1 MYSALKPEGSNP
13 QRPEQVLK
21 IIFGLLLVLPLLVW
35 SFSAYQTYLAVQSD
49 AIERTRRMADLLHEH
64 ALKVFETQELVA
76 SQVEQFLFGLSDQQI
91 IEREAALWPRFR
103 GISDKLEQL
112 QDIWVLDALG
122 HPLLV
127 TTFAQAPR
135 NLDLSDRAYFVVHR
149 DKLVSPGDFYLSEPL
164 RGRADPSLIFF
175 QLSKARIVDDVF
187 RGVTALS
194 VEPRYFSNF
203 YAGVANNGF
212 SRLLVSRVDG
222 TVLAPVGIEVWRE
235 ALDADVFAQGLERL
249 GLESGHE
256 GRERRF
262 HPPHAIG
269 AGCRPTPGRRRP
281 PASSTRRPS
290 FGKGA
295 SLRLEARGLVAR
307 ARPPRP

>member
-1 MYSALKPEGSNP
+1 MPIDEHGLGRGGARRWDVDDQCGGGVACSAGRHAE
-13 QRPEQVLK
+13 
-21 IIFGLLLVLPLLVW
+21 
-35 SFSAYQTYLAVQSD
+35 
-49 AIERTRRMADLLHEH
+49 AI
-64 ALKVFETQELVA
+64 
-76 SQVEQFLFGLSDQQI
+76 
-91 IEREAALWPRFR
+91 
-103 GISDKLEQL
+103 
-112 QDIWVLDALG
+112 
-122 HPLLV
+122 
-127 TTFAQAPR
+127 
-135 NLDLSDRAYFVVHR
+135 DRASR
-149 DKLVSPGDFYLSEPL
+149 SPASEE
-164 RGRADPSLIFF
+164 AD
-175 QLSKARIVDDVF
+175 
-187 RGVTALS
+187 
-194 VEPRYFSNF
+194 
-203 YAGVANNGF
+203 
-212 SRLLVSRVDG
+212 RLLDG